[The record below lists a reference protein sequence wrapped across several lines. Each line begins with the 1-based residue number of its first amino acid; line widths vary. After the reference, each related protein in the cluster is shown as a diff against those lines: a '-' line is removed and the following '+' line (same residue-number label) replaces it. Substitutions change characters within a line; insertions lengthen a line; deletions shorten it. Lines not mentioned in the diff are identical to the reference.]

1 VIDLDMRTLWVWLYL
16 SEALFALLLA
26 IVWSVRRAEQ
36 ALIYWAAAS
45 LCLAIGTLGISLR
58 GQIPD
63 LLSIPAAN
71 VFVGLALTLRWA
83 GLRRFA
89 GQPLRASATLA
100 VPLLIGLA
108 FQFRDA
114 LGLQVASRVAIVA
127 LGGGVYALLIIAD
140 ARRAQ
145 RQERLFM
152 RLVIIAIGSLTVLF
166 EIAMAAHNL
175 LAGPSQHFLAQNPN
189 NAALLLVFL
198 NIFALFDLAS
208 FLMVF
213 ERQETQLVRR
223 ASVDS
228 LTNVL
233 NRAGFNELASRQSRR
248 NGRELRPVSVLV
260 MDLDFFKKVND
271 SYGHEAGDA
280 VLRAFAQAARTALR
294 PTDLLA
300 RAGGEEFWA
309 LLPRSNLAE
318 AERIAQRVCDAFR
331 QVRVAFKGQ
340 SIAATVSIGVAE
352 ANTENETIQAALSR
366 ADLALYAAKHEGR
379 DRVVTADAPL
389 AALHA
394 VPA

>member
-1 VIDLDMRTLWVWLYL
+1 MR
-16 SEALFALLLA
+16 
-26 IVWSVRRAEQ
+26 Q
-36 ALIYWAAAS
+36 
-45 LCLAIGTLGISLR
+45 
-58 GQIPD
+58 
-63 LLSIPAAN
+63 
-71 VFVGLALTLRWA
+71 
-83 GLRRFA
+83 
-89 GQPLRASATLA
+89 
-100 VPLLIGLA
+100 
-108 FQFRDA
+108 
-114 LGLQVASRVAIVA
+114 
-127 LGGGVYALLIIAD
+127 
-140 ARRAQ
+140 
-145 RQERLFM
+145 
-152 RLVIIAIGSLTVLF
+152 VIIAIGSLTVLF
-166 EIAMAAHNL
+166 EIAMGAHNL
-175 LAGPSQHFLAQNPN
+175 LAGPSQYFLAQNPN
-189 NAALLLVFL
+189 NTALLLVFL

-213 ERQETQLVRR
+213 ERQETRLVRR

-248 NGRELRPVSVLV
+248 NGRELRPISVLV

-318 AERIAQRVCDAFR
+318 AERIAQRVCDGFR
-331 QVRVAFKGQ
+331 HVRVAFKGQ